1 MLALSA
7 PSPYDEPQ
15 VLGGPGVSPGVGGG
29 GGFMSGQSLSARV
42 LLVLAL
48 CLSVGAVAFA
58 RPTIYAGVTFPA
70 GDVSFADRVVSYSA
84 ASCVGDAFDNPY
96 AVLGAPNCGG
106 PMCVACGGCDTCAV
120 TLGFRL
126 SAIDDRGFLTVEFVD
141 NRLVDVVGDDLFVFI
156 TNGHAA
162 RVEISVDGSSFTYVG
177 DALGY
182 PTGLDISPY
191 APPGAEFRFVRLSDV
206 PTDENAGPCPGPSVD
221 AVGGMSVA
229 RETGVAS
236 GTLEIL
242 SGGEL
247 TIAGQLAK
255 NVMFV
260 LDTSTSMREAFEGR
274 AKIDVAKDVLLETM
288 SVLPERMI
296 VALRIFGGCGRSTL
310 VVPAGPLDKTTLAA
324 KVGSIVT
331 AGATPLAYTLRL
343 VRDEDFKELPDS
355 KVIVLISDGA
365 ETCEGVFEPVRVAES
380 FKSAG
385 IDLRV
390 HVVGFAIGGNPQARE
405 SLQQIASVTGGIYV
419 EAESTDQLRAALRAS
434 VEIRYHVYDAQGN
447 EVATGVT
454 GQPPFPNLP
463 AGTYRVT
470 FDTVPSTPPVTVEI
484 SGGSTKTVNL
494 ERVNGGYTA
503 EVEP

>member
-1 MLALSA
+1 
-7 PSPYDEPQ
+7 
-15 VLGGPGVSPGVGGG
+15 
-29 GGFMSGQSLSARV
+29 MSGQSLSARV

-58 RPTIYAGVTFPA
+58 QPTIYAGVTFPA

-84 ASCVGDAFDNPY
+84 ASCVRDAFNNPY
-96 AVLGAPNCGG
+96 AVLGAPDCGG

-126 SAIDDRGFLTVEFVD
+126 SAIDDRGFLTVEFLD
-141 NRLVDVVGDDLFVFI
+141 NRLVDVAGDDLFVFI

-177 DALGY
+177 DARGY

-221 AVGGMSVA
+221 AVGGMSVV
-229 RETGVAS
+229 RETGAAS
-236 GTLEIL
+236 GTLEVL
-242 SGGEL
+242 SEGEL

-260 LDTSTSMREAFEGR
+260 LDTSTSMRETLDGR
-274 AKIDVAKDVLLETM
+274 AKIDVAKEVLVDVL
-288 SVLPERMI
+288 SSLPEGMN
-296 VALRIFGGCGRSTL
+296 VGLRIFGGCGRSRL
-310 VVPAGPLDKTTLAA
+310 VVPIGALDKTTLEGQVA
-324 KVGSIVT
+324 SIMT
-331 AGATPLAYTLRL
+331 AGATPLAYTLTR
-343 VRDEDFKELPDS
+343 VRDEDFKDFPDS
-355 KVIVLISDGA
+355 KVVVLISDGA
-365 ETCEGVFEPVRVAES
+365 ETCDGAWAPVRVAES
-380 FKSAG
+380 FKSSG

-390 HVVGFAIGGNPQARE
+390 HVVGFAVGGDPQARE

-419 EAESTDQLRAALRAS
+419 EAESTEQLRAALLAS

-447 EVATGVT
+447 EVASGIT
-454 GQPPFPNLP
+454 GQPPFPDLP

-470 FDTVPSTPPVTVEI
+470 FDTVSPTSPVTVEI
-484 SGGSTKTVNL
+484 LGGKTETVNL
-494 ERVNGGYTA
+494 ERVNGAYTA
-503 EVEP
+503 EVAP

>member
-1 MLALSA
+1 
-7 PSPYDEPQ
+7 
-15 VLGGPGVSPGVGGG
+15 
-29 GGFMSGQSLSARV
+29 MSGQSLSARV
-42 LLVLAL
+42 FFVLAL
-48 CLSVGAVAFA
+48 SLSVGAVALA
-58 RPTIYAGVTFPA
+58 QPTIYAGVTFPA

-84 ASCVGDAFDNPY
+84 ASCVRDAFNNPG
-96 AVLGAPNCGG
+96 AVLGAPDCGG

-141 NRLVDVVGDDLFVFI
+141 NRIVNVAGDDLFVFI

-162 RVEISVDGSSFTYVG
+162 RVEISVDGSAFTYVG
-177 DALGY
+177 DAKGY
-182 PTGLDISPY
+182 PTGIDIDPY

-221 AVGGMSVA
+221 AVGGMSVV

-242 SGGEL
+242 SAGEL
-247 TIAGQLAK
+247 TVGGQLAK

-260 LDTSTSMREAFEGR
+260 LDTSTSMRETLDGR
-274 AKIDVAKDVLLETM
+274 AKIDVAKEVLVE
-288 SVLPERMI
+288 VLSSLPDGMNVGLRM
-296 VALRIFGGCGRSTL
+296 FGGCGTSRVVVPLGPLVKSTL
-310 VVPAGPLDKTTLAA
+310 EAQVA
-324 KVGSIVT
+324 SIDT
-331 AGATPLAYTLRL
+331 GGATPLAYTLRL
-343 VRDEDFKELPDS
+343 VRDEDFENFPDS

-405 SLQQIASVTGGIYV
+405 SLEQIASATGGIYV
-419 EAESTDQLRAALRAS
+419 EAESTEQLRAALLAS
-434 VEIRYHVYDAQGN
+434 VTVRYHVYDAQGN
-447 EVATGVT
+447 EVAKGIA
-454 GQPPFPNLP
+454 GQAPFPNLP
-463 AGTYRVT
+463 PGTYQVT
-470 FDTVPSTPPVTVEI
+470 FDATPAIAPLTVRIE
-484 SGGSTKTVNL
+484 GGGTTTVNV
-494 ERVNGGYTA
+494 ERVDGGYTA
-503 EVEP
+503 EVQP